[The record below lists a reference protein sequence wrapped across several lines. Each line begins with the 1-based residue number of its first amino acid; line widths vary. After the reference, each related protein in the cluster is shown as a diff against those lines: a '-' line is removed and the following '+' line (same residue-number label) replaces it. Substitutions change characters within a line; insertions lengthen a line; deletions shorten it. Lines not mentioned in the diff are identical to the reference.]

1 MKSVVP
7 RPVLFERLTRSARV
21 AVISAPAGSGKTVL
35 VRSWIEEAS
44 VGEHVAWVAVGHDER
59 DPQRFWLSVLDA
71 LRGTVPGS
79 ALVRALTAAP
89 DLDGWE
95 LAERLLTDLAP
106 LTDRVW
112 LVLDDVHE
120 LGSTEV
126 RRQLELLV
134 MRAPSALRI
143 VLVTRHDV
151 RLGLHR
157 LRLDGE
163 LTEIR
168 ATDLRFSLEEAR
180 ELLDTVGVKVSA
192 SASAALWGRTEGWVA
207 GLRLAALA
215 LVGNPDPEQFVEEF
229 SGSERTVAE
238 YLLSEVLERQPDA
251 VRELLLRT
259 SLLGRV
265 NGELADLLTGGSG
278 GERILQ
284 DLEQSNAFVMAVDAT
299 RSWFRYHG
307 LFADLLRLELR
318 RTALVDAAVLHRKAA
333 GWFAAHG
340 QAVEAIRHAQAA
352 QDWPLAAGL
361 LAEHGPVMHLGGQ
374 ATTAH
379 DLLTG
384 FPDDVV
390 AADSV
395 LAALFA
401 VDELAHGSVETAQRY
416 LGLAERTTDSVP
428 SARRGHAQLLLGI
441 ARLML
446 ARRRGNLSAMA
457 ERGRQLQE
465 TIEAKDVAWPG
476 GLGEDLRAFAL
487 ISLDSAEYW
496 TASFAE
502 ARRHLELGRA
512 LAQRLRRPYLEFSGL
527 AYQAANEF
535 FLSFERAAD
544 HGMRAVDLAYQHGWT
559 DEPAAGVAYMALGAV
574 RAWQGRLDESETWV
588 QRAERTI
595 RANAQ
600 PLAGMGIRHVRATL
614 EMAHG
619 RETAALAAFH
629 GAERLA
635 DLLAEPTLLNTAMR
649 AFHLQSF
656 VRAGETQHAARV
668 LAGLD
673 EHDRD
678 RGEMRITLAMLRLAQ
693 ADAHAATAALAP
705 VLDGS
710 ASVIWPTWRTQA
722 FLLEAIARDALGEPG
737 DAERAL
743 ERALELA
750 EPDGALIW
758 FLLHPTPGLLSK
770 HNARRTRHASLIVEI
785 QSLLT
790 GRSPVPAPSASPP
803 LDPLSDS
810 ELRVLRYLPTNLS
823 APEIAVE
830 LSVSPN
836 TVKTHLRNLYHK
848 LGVHSRTE
856 AVAHARA
863 LGLLAP
869 FTHRR

>member
-7 RPVLFERLTRSARV
+7 RPGLAERLTRSARV
-21 AVISAPAGSGKTVL
+21 AVVSAPAGSGKTVL
-35 VRSWIEEAS
+35 VRSWVDQ
-44 VGEHVAWVAVGHDER
+44 VGVDVAWVTVGHDEH

-71 LRGTVPGS
+71 LRATVPGS

-95 LAERLLTDLAP
+95 LVERLLTDLAA

-120 LGSTEV
+120 LGSAEA
-126 RRQLELLV
+126 RGQLELLV
-134 MRAPSALRI
+134 MRAPSALRF

-157 LRLDGE
+157 VRLDGE

-168 ATDLRFSLEEAR
+168 GTDLRFSLEEAR
-180 ELLDTVGVKVSA
+180 QLLAAVGVEVSA
-192 SASAALWGRTEGWVA
+192 SASAALWERTEGWAA
-207 GLRLAALA
+207 GLRLAALSLA
-215 LVGNPDPEQFVEEF
+215 GHPDPDRFVAEF

-265 NGELADLLTGGSG
+265 NGELADLLTGRGG

-284 DLEQSNAFVMAVDAT
+284 DLEQSNAFVTAVDAT

-318 RTALVDAAVLHRKAA
+318 RTASADPAVLHRKAA

-352 QDWPLAAGL
+352 RDWPLATSL
-361 LAEHGPVMHLGGQ
+361 LTEHGPVMHLDG
-374 ATTAH
+374 AAATAH
-379 DLLTG
+379 DLLIG
-384 FPDDVV
+384 FPDDVI

-401 VDELAHGSVETAQRY
+401 VDELAHGSVETAQKY
-416 LGLAERTTDSVP
+416 LGLAERTADSVP
-428 SARRGHAQLLLGI
+428 AARRGHARLLLGI
-441 ARLML
+441 VRLML
-446 ARRRGNLSAMA
+446 ARRRGNLVAMA

-465 TIEAKDVAWPG
+465 MVEAEDVAW
-476 GLGEDLRAFAL
+476 LAEDLRAFAL

-496 TASFAE
+496 TASFGE

-527 AYQAANEF
+527 ACQAANEF

-544 HGMRAVDLAYQHGWT
+544 HGTRAVDLAHRHGWT
-559 DEPAAGVAYMALGAV
+559 EEPAAGVAYMTLGAV

-600 PLAGMGIRHVRATL
+600 PLAGLGIRHVSAML

-619 RETAALAAFH
+619 REAAALAAFH

-635 DLLAEPTLLNTAMR
+635 GLLAEPTQLNTAMR
-649 AFHLQSF
+649 ALHLQAF
-656 VRAGETQHAARV
+656 VRAGEIQHAARV

-678 RGEMRITLAMLRLAQ
+678 LGEMRITLAVLRLAQ
-693 ADAHAATAALAP
+693 SDAHAASAALAP

-710 ASVIWPTWRTQA
+710 APPVSPTRRTQA
-722 FLLEAIARDALGEPG
+722 FLLEAIARDTLGEPE
-737 DAERAL
+737 DAGRAL
-743 ERALELA
+743 ERALDLA

-758 FLLHPTPGLLSK
+758 FLLHPTPDLLAR
-770 HNARRTRHASLIVEI
+770 HNDTRHAALVAEI
-785 QSLLT
+785 RNLLT
-790 GRSPVPAPSASPP
+790 GRSPTPAPSASPP
-803 LDPLSDS
+803 LEPLSDS
-810 ELRVLRYLPTNLS
+810 EIRVLRYLPTNLS

-836 TVKTHLRNLYHK
+836 TVKTHLRNLYRK
-848 LGVHSRTE
+848 LGVHRRAE
-856 AVAHARA
+856 AVARARA

-869 FTHRR
+869 FVNRR